1 MTTIHSSTL
10 PTHSAK
16 SMAFPVTQKRDAAMP
31 APIASG
37 SGFAQR
43 LRALRQTRQT
53 TQQELARVANVHY
66 THISRYEAEKSMP
79 AADTLQRLATALG
92 TTVDYLMDG
101 ATQDT
106 AKTRLTDKALL
117 QRFQDIAALPDD
129 RKAIVIELM
138 DAFLAMQQ
146 LKSITNR
153 AS

>member
-1 MTTIHSSTL
+1 MTTTHHSTL
-10 PTHSAK
+10 PTHYAK
-16 SMAFPVTQKRDAAMP
+16 HMAFPVTQARNAAMP
-31 APIASG
+31 APIAPG

-43 LRALRQTRQT
+43 LRILRQERQL
-53 TQQELARVANVHY
+53 TQQELAQSASVHY

-79 AADTLQRLATALG
+79 AADTLQRLATALS

-101 ATQDT
+101 ATQDS

-146 LKSITNR
+146 LKNITSR